1 MARERGTLRENKSL
15 LGVISKPPFRGGFMI
30 SVENFFFFYYFF
42 FFRASLMAQQV
53 NNLPAMQEIEE
64 TRV

>member
-1 MARERGTLRENKSL
+1 
-15 LGVISKPPFRGGFMI
+15 MI